1 MGRTSRQIRRA
12 TALALVGVLLLPVA
26 AHADGFGATAEVG
39 YTNGTLTV
47 TDATGRSTTT
57 HSNLLPQRYRLSFDK
72 QFYPFLI
79 LNAAGLYNWTP
90 GWNTTDGIETT
101 TETHRWNVFAS
112 LLVGPP
118 ILNATPYYIRRQEFG
133 SIGAGGG
140 SFRSPTLV
148 NQAYGVYAGWNPAG
162 LPLLNLRVGHNENF
176 DGNREFQD
184 TVSDEIIFNAS
195 YLEVEN
201 LALRYTLRWSKGSD
215 RLNGVQTTDL
225 NQGAQVSWSGSFFE
239 RRLNTSVNY
248 TVGYRTGTV
257 ESSGSGTVSIQQF
270 PVGGLSLVEL
280 FPSIPSVVTLL
291 PNPALIDG
299 DLLASAGID
308 IGFGPSLAGDQNLRD
323 MGVAFANGTTEVNAL
338 RLWVDRQLPP
348 SVAGAYAFTAWSSDD
363 NLSWTQVPVTG
374 PVTFGVFENRF
385 EIPIV
390 RTQARYLKV
399 VTRPI
404 TTAVTSDPQ
413 YRAVLVTELQPFL
426 VVPAS
431 EAPRTSQQW
440 GGNFNGSARLLL
452 LQDWNLAYTLGFNTS
467 HEGSLDF
474 RDWSVLNALSA
485 GRQVAPGVSV
495 NAQISRTDSAQTN
508 LPHEATNRWSAQI
521 GYDPYQTLGLS
532 FTYSGQYGQL
542 FQGDVLSNSVTLVA
556 RADPWQGVSLAA
568 TGGYTWARDAAGRR
582 LESPNASVGIT
593 LVPMQALTI
602 SGTWGVSSSIV
613 TGTGGPVRGESTSSL
628 QGSLSFTPVRAIYF
642 TAGILRSSGGGM
654 GPQTLLNFGG
664 GFSPFTGGQ
673 LLIRFGYDE
682 SVDTLSR
689 IRNRFLGP
697 SLRWNIRTGTYLDVA
712 YTWNDTFQ
720 PALLTQSRTL
730 FANLFISFL

>member
-1 MGRTSRQIRRA
+1 
-12 TALALVGVLLLPVA
+12 
-26 AHADGFGATAEVG
+26 
-39 YTNGTLTV
+39 
-47 TDATGRSTTT
+47 
-57 HSNLLPQRYRLSFDK
+57 
-72 QFYPFLI
+72 
-79 LNAAGLYNWTP
+79 
-90 GWNTTDGIETT
+90 
-101 TETHRWNVFAS
+101 
-112 LLVGPP
+112 
-118 ILNATPYYIRRQEFG
+118 
-133 SIGAGGG
+133 
-140 SFRSPTLV
+140 
-148 NQAYGVYAGWNPAG
+148 
-162 LPLLNLRVGHNENF
+162 
-176 DGNREFQD
+176 
-184 TVSDEIIFNAS
+184 
-195 YLEVEN
+195 
-201 LALRYTLRWSKGSD
+201 
-215 RLNGVQTTDL
+215 
-225 NQGAQVSWSGSFFE
+225 
-239 RRLNTSVNY
+239 
-248 TVGYRTGTV
+248 
-257 ESSGSGTVSIQQF
+257 
-270 PVGGLSLVEL
+270 
-280 FPSIPSVVTLL
+280 
-291 PNPALIDG
+291 
-299 DLLASAGID
+299 
-308 IGFGPSLAGDQNLRD
+308 

-440 GGNFNGSARLLL
+440 GGNFNGSARLLI

-474 RDWSVLNALSA
+474 RDWSVLNSLSA
-485 GRQVAPGVSV
+485 GRQVAPGVFV

-542 FQGDVLSNSVTLVA
+542 FQGDVLSNSVTLVG
-556 RADPWQGVSLAA
+556 RVDPWQGVSLAA
-568 TGGYTWARDAAGRR
+568 TGGYSWARDAAGRR
-582 LESPNASVGIT
+582 LESPNATVGIT

-613 TGTGGPVRGESTSSL
+613 TGTGGPVQGDSTTSL

-642 TAGILRSSGGGM
+642 TRGDPPLLRGGNGAADA
-654 GPQTLLNFGG
+654 PQLRRRLL
-664 GFSPFTGGQ
+664 
-673 LLIRFGYDE
+673 
-682 SVDTLSR
+682 
-689 IRNRFLGP
+689 
-697 SLRWNIRTGTYLDVA
+697 SLHGRSAAHPLRLRRERGHPVA
-712 YTWNDTFQ
+712 DPEPLPGAQ
-720 PALLTQSRTL
+720 PALEHPDRDLPRRRLHLERHLPARTPDTV
-730 FANLFISFL
+730 ANPVRQPVHQLPVTRPNPPTRGRDHA